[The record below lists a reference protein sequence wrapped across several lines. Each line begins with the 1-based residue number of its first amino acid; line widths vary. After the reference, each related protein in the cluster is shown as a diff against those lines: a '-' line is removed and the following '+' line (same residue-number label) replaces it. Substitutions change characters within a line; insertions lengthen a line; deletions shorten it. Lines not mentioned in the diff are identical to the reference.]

1 MTPKILALQQHYST
15 LFFNISDLESVSF
28 GERDTTV
35 EPWSGEELKS
45 PGLHLGFRGQPDYTD
60 DDTDLDQNL
69 GDTGFMEDEVC
80 QNFKKG
86 MVLK

>member
-1 MTPKILALQQHYST
+1 MFHFL
-15 LFFNISDLESVSF
+15 NVSDLESVSF

-80 QNFKKG
+80 
-86 MVLK
+86 

>member
-1 MTPKILALQQHYST
+1 MFHFL
-15 LFFNISDLESVSF
+15 NVSDLESVSF

-45 PGLHLGFRGQPDYTD
+45 PGLHLGFRGQTDYTD

-80 QNFKKG
+80 
-86 MVLK
+86 